1 MFVLDTNVVS
11 ELRRPTKASREV
23 LAWARRLPVSSFFL
37 SSITV
42 LELDLGALLISRR
55 DPVLGAALRSW
66 IDQQALPRFDGRIL
80 PIDTMVARRCAQLH
94 VPDQRPERDS
104 LIAVMA
110 LVHGMKVATSNVA
123 DFESTAVSVLNP

>member
-11 ELRRPTKASREV
+11 ELRRPTKASREA

-55 DPVLGAALRSW
+55 DPVLGAALRS
-66 IDQQALPRFDGRIL
+66 
-80 PIDTMVARRCAQLH
+80 
-94 VPDQRPERDS
+94 
-104 LIAVMA
+104 
-110 LVHGMKVATSNVA
+110 
-123 DFESTAVSVLNP
+123 